1 MDYLLFEQD
10 YSDGHYSAEAGMPLA
25 QSMCRVMSVQSS
37 QPIIYEV
44 TCMDIQL
51 KALLDR
57 EEIRT
62 LRTLYAHHLDS
73 NNIAA
78 LDQVFSADAVV
89 EVTVGKM
96 QGIDAIR
103 AGLNDAFTL
112 FDRDRQGSYPFLH
125 AIANHWVKL
134 TGPDTAQGRCY
145 LIDFE
150 TASKADP
157 NPLLLLG
164 LYADEYRRID
174 GQWRI
179 THTRLEVVWPQ
190 RNSSREQDDA
200 RPEGA

>member
-1 MDYLLFEQD
+1 MDN
-10 YSDGHYSAEAGMPLA
+10 
-25 QSMCRVMSVQSS
+25 
-37 QPIIYEV
+37 
-44 TCMDIQL
+44 TL

-57 EEIRT
+57 EEIRQ

-96 QGIDAIR
+96 EGLAAIR
-103 AGLNDAFTL
+103 SGLADAFVL
-112 FDRDRQGSYPFLH
+112 FDRDRHGSYPFLH
-125 AIANHWVKL
+125 AILNHWITL

-150 TASKADP
+150 TASKPDP

-174 GQWRI
+174 GHWRI
-179 THTRLEVVWPQ
+179 THTRLDVVWPQ
-190 RNSSREQDDA
+190 RPAASE
-200 RPEGA
+200 RPIHQPKEA

>member
-1 MDYLLFEQD
+1 
-10 YSDGHYSAEAGMPLA
+10 
-25 QSMCRVMSVQSS
+25 
-37 QPIIYEV
+37 
-44 TCMDIQL
+44 MDIKL

-57 EEIRT
+57 EEIRA

-89 EVTVGKM
+89 QVTVGKM

-103 AGLNDAFTL
+103 AGLAEAFTL
-112 FDRDRQGSYPFLH
+112 FDRDKQGSYPFMH
-125 AIANHWVKL
+125 AIVNHWIQL

-150 TASKADP
+150 TASKPDP

-164 LYADEYRRID
+164 LYADQYQRID
-174 GQWRI
+174 GEWRI
-179 THTRLEVVWPQ
+179 THTRLEVVWPE
-190 RNSSREQDDA
+190 RNARE
-200 RPEGA
+200 

>member
-1 MDYLLFEQD
+1 MNEAIQALF
-10 YSDGHYSAEAGMPLA
+10 
-25 QSMCRVMSVQSS
+25 
-37 QPIIYEV
+37 
-44 TCMDIQL
+44 
-51 KALLDR
+51 DR
-57 EEIRT
+57 EEIRN

-96 QGIDAIR
+96 EGIDAIR
-103 AGLNDAFTL
+103 SGLNDAFQL

-134 TGPDTAQGRCY
+134 TGPDSAVGRCY

-150 TASKADP
+150 TASKQDP

-164 LYADEYRRID
+164 LYADEYQRID

-179 THTRLEVVWPQ
+179 TRTSLEVVWPERSGAGDQ
-190 RNSSREQDDA
+190 AATQPT
-200 RPEGA
+200 PE

>member
-1 MDYLLFEQD
+1 
-10 YSDGHYSAEAGMPLA
+10 
-25 QSMCRVMSVQSS
+25 
-37 QPIIYEV
+37 
-44 TCMDIQL
+44 MDIKL

-57 EEIRT
+57 EEIRA

-103 AGLNDAFTL
+103 AGLAEAFTL
-112 FDRDRQGSYPFLH
+112 FDRDKQGSYPFMH
-125 AIANHWVKL
+125 AIVNHWIQL

-150 TASKADP
+150 TASKPDP

-164 LYADEYRRID
+164 LYADQYQRID
-174 GQWRI
+174 GEWRI
-179 THTRLEVVWPQ
+179 THTRLEVVWPE
-190 RNSSREQDDA
+190 RNTRE
-200 RPEGA
+200 